1 MTGPD
6 FEQFLLQILQNDEW
20 LSSLVGEKIFAL
32 LIPADTLLPCVTF
45 QRISGIPANTLDGH
59 SGLERISLQV
69 DAWGRNY
76 AEAKTVA
83 KAVRAA
89 MPPKGEAF
97 GAHLIKD
104 ADYYENDTNYYR
116 ISMEFAC
123 WFLED

>member
-6 FEQFLLQILQNDEW
+6 FEQALLATLQGDEG
-20 LSSLVGEKIFAL
+20 LSALVGEKIFAL
-32 LIPADTLLPCVTF
+32 LIPEGTMLPCVTF
-45 QRISGIPANTLDGH
+45 QRISGTPANTLDGH

-89 MPPKGEAF
+89 MPPKGETF
-97 GAHLIKD
+97 GAHLVKD
-104 ADYYENDTNYYR
+104 ADFYENETNYYR
-116 ISMEFAC
+116 ISMEYAC

>member
-6 FEQFLLQILQNDEW
+6 FEQALLAALEAGED
-20 LSSLVGEKIFAL
+20 LASLVGEKIFAL
-32 LIPADTLLPCVTF
+32 LIPEGTLLPCVTF

-59 SGLERISLQV
+59 SGLERISVQI

-76 AEAKTVA
+76 AEAKSVA

-89 MPPKGEAF
+89 MPAKGAVF
-97 GAHLIKD
+97 GAHLLKD
-104 ADYYENDTNYYR
+104 ADYYENGTNYYR
-116 ISMEFAC
+116 ISMEYAC